1 MANKDNIL
9 AAIREAA
16 AKLEA
21 QGVTPSTAAKGY
33 AIEAEGL
40 LAILGELSMEDLRRK
55 AGS

>member
-33 AIEAEGL
+33 AIEAKGL
-40 LAILGELSMEDLRRK
+40 LAMLEELSMEDLRRK

>member
-1 MANKDNIL
+1 VANKDNIL
-9 AAIREAA
+9 AAIREVAA
-16 AKLEA
+16 MLEA

-40 LAILGELSMEDLRRK
+40 LAMLADMSMEDLRRK